1 MFWLKLLLFSLLLFL
16 VPLCMMEEAK
26 VEAREISPDRGGDGD
41 GEGSH
46 SGQDNP
52 AASASSPPSS
62 PARGVS
68 ADVNIKSESFFDP
81 LDVQQEAQEDP
92 QSGYNPESSSAKEG
106 RQEEAPSECA
116 AAGTSKKDAPKGR
129 QMVSLLKPKPAAAP
143 TTTPAAVHAA
153 AKPPAA
159 SAAETYPFA
168 NVKIAI
174 KSTAPA
180 PQPPSW
186 VSKIPRGDGPI
197 QIKQVLVPVKE
208 HQPESTTI
216 GTSAPAVARL
226 ISAQSSLAESAR
238 PIVPESSATK
248 PSAAESAAAAAPVK
262 LEEPDFLSREREG
275 VGKDVTAAA
284 EKRTDKPA
292 ARPVPPPSFLHEPVR
307 KKPRVVLSLL
317 KPPPEPEPE
326 QPEPQAEPQ
335 PVVPAMTP
343 EEQAIHDKMEAKRKE
358 KNARKTCC
366 AVPHCKYPFPEG
378 TRFFRFARKK
388 VTKYSPDAR
397 H

>member
-26 VEAREISPDRGGDGD
+26 VEAREISPDRGGDG
-41 GEGSH
+41 EGSH
-46 SGQDNP
+46 GGQDNQ
-52 AASASSPPSS
+52 AASASSPPPS
-62 PARGVS
+62 PALPVS

-81 LDVQQEAQEDP
+81 LDVQQEAQESL
-92 QSGYNPESSSAKEG
+92 QSGEDPESSSATEG
-106 RQEEAPSECA
+106 RKEAPSE
-116 AAGTSKKDAPKGR
+116 SKKAPSKGR
-129 QMVSLLKPKPAAAP
+129 QMVSLLIPKSAAP
-143 TTTPAAVHAA
+143 AA
-153 AKPPAA
+153 AKPSAA

-174 KSTAPA
+174 KSTAPGA
-180 PQPPSW
+180 QPPSW
-186 VSKIPRGDGPI
+186 VPKIPRGDGPI

-216 GTSAPAVARL
+216 GTAAPAVARL
-226 ISAQSSLAESAR
+226 VSAQSSLAESAR
-238 PIVPESSATK
+238 PIVPES
-248 PSAAESAAAAAPVK
+248 SAAAAAPVK

-275 VGKDVTAAA
+275 VGKDVPAAA
-284 EKRTDKPA
+284 EKRADKPA

-326 QPEPQAEPQ
+326 RPEPQAEPQ
-335 PVVPAMTP
+335 PAVPAMTP